1 MINYK
6 GLLLWSKTECSVQT
20 KSQVFATKPP
30 RDSRVFPSLNSFSFY
45 SSQTPSIKPAP
56 PPQPKNQVSLSK
68 EFPVS
73 SGSQHRK
80 KEADSVYGE
89 WVPVDKNGKDDGKDD
104 VFPKPAIEVRKARTA
119 YHIKKTKPSP
129 GQSGIKL
136 QSGEKKKKGTKKV
149 VPNTALS

>member
-6 GLLLWSKTECSVQT
+6 GLLLRSKKDECSVKT

-30 RDSRVFPSLNSFSFY
+30 HDSCVFSSLNFFSFY
-45 SSQTPSIKPAP
+45 LFQTPSIKPAP

-104 VFPKPAIEVRKARTA
+104 VFPKPAIEVRKARKA
-119 YHIKKTKPSP
+119 YHIRKPKPSP
-129 GQSGIKL
+129 GQSGTTL
-136 QSGEKKKKGTKKV
+136 QSGKKTKKALKKV
-149 VPNTALS
+149 VPNMH

>member
-1 MINYK
+1 MF
-6 GLLLWSKTECSVQT
+6 S
-20 KSQVFATKPP
+20 
-30 RDSRVFPSLNSFSFY
+30 SLNFFSFY
-45 SSQTPSIKPAP
+45 LFQTPSIKPAP

-104 VFPKPAIEVRKARTA
+104 VFPKPAIEVRKARKA
-119 YHIKKTKPSP
+119 YHIRKPKPSP
-129 GQSGIKL
+129 GQSGTTL
-136 QSGEKKKKGTKKV
+136 QSGKKTKKALKKV
-149 VPNTALS
+149 VPNMH

>member
-6 GLLLWSKTECSVQT
+6 GLLLQSRTECSVQT
-20 KSQVFATKPP
+20 KSQVFAAKNHLVTLGC
-30 RDSRVFPSLNSFSFY
+30 SQVLT
-45 SSQTPSIKPAP
+45 SSHFISPQTPSIKPAP

-104 VFPKPAIEVRKARTA
+104 VFPKPAIEVRKTRRA
-119 YHIKKTKPSP
+119 YHIKKPKPSP
-129 GQSGIKL
+129 GQSGT
-136 QSGEKKKKGTKKV
+136 KKKKGT
-149 VPNTALS
+149 